1 MAMNRYASLAYEHW
15 RTHRADEFAGMG
27 DRETFFAQL
36 GEQISYQVAELTRQ
50 LERDGPPGEAYL
62 AKAAR
67 FREARQ
73 RAEEQVLR
81 DTLTVSAAPPPTGD
95 PR

>member
-1 MAMNRYASLAYEHW
+1 MNRYAALAHEHW
-15 RTHRADEFAGMG
+15 QKHRADELAAMG
-27 DRETFFAQL
+27 DQETFFARL
-36 GEQISYQVAELTRQ
+36 GEQISYQIAELTRQ
-50 LERDGPPGEAYL
+50 LERDGPPGEAYS

-81 DTLTVSAAPPPTGD
+81 DTLTAHT
-95 PR
+95 

>member
-1 MAMNRYASLAYEHW
+1 LNRYASLAYEHW
-15 RTHRADEFAGMG
+15 RTHRADEFEGMADPG
-27 DRETFFAQL
+27 AFFAQL

-50 LERDGPPGEAYL
+50 LERDGPPGESYP

-67 FREARQ
+67 FRQARQ
-73 RAEEQVLR
+73 LAEDQVLR
-81 DTLTVSAAPPPTGD
+81 DTLTASAAPPPTSD